1 MTATG
6 LMLQARF
13 SDLDEFAGALR
24 HDDVEVVRLGH
35 SGSVNGVDL
44 VMLPDMLLR
53 IGHQATHWDCIARAP
68 DDALSVIVSWG
79 YGDRVKVYGQDMQD
93 GSFSL
98 SGPGTEYVSSVK
110 GSGSYMFLPIPL
122 KLLDERML
130 GDTRGDVLST
140 GFKMVGESNPSAYAM
155 LRNTLAMMQ
164 RTAAAA
170 PVSGVDERLR
180 GNLQN
185 ALMNALHYIITPA
198 LSKEASVPRS
208 YVQRTRMFR
217 QVTEHLRHT
226 DAASL
231 NVVNLCRS
239 LHMPEPAL
247 RALFLEF
254 AGLAPDEFL
263 LRLRLQRMRHALRLS
278 LVPALDVR
286 GAALDAGFCDVEK
299 AAQVYTALHGDAAGL
314 LLPGSGKVAA

>member
-1 MTATG
+1 
-6 LMLQARF
+6 MLQARF

-53 IGHQATHWDCIARAP
+53 IGHQATPWDCIARAP
-68 DDALSVIVSWG
+68 DDALSIVLSWG
-79 YGDRVKVYGQDMQD
+79 YGDQNKVYGQEMQD

-110 GSGSYMFLPIPL
+110 GSGSYMFLPIPV

-140 GFKMVGESNPSAYAM
+140 GFKLVGGSSPSAFAM
-155 LRNTLAMMQ
+155 LQNTLAMMQ
-164 RTAAAA
+164 RTAATA

-180 GNLQN
+180 ANLQN

-198 LSKEASVPRS
+198 LSKEELRPRS
-208 YVQRTRMFR
+208 YMQRTRMFR
-217 QVTEHLRHT
+217 LAVDHLRFT

-231 NVVNLCRS
+231 NVLNLCRS
-239 LHMPEPAL
+239 LHVPEPAL

-254 AGLAPDEFL
+254 TGLAPEQFL
-263 LRLRLQRMRHALRLS
+263 LRLRLQRMHHSLRMH

-286 GAALDAGFCDVEK
+286 SAALDAGFCDVDK
-299 AAQVYTALHGDAAGL
+299 AAAVYQAVHEGSTELLSTALGKAA
-314 LLPGSGKVAA
+314 A